1 MASWADRIIEDVIP
15 DWTQDVMG
23 DLGYNFPSEQDA
35 REDASL
41 SSDEIARETY
51 PEFDLQDTPT
61 DLTTLGG
68 NAILK
73 EIVFENSSKESAFQ
87 KYINWL
93 ISNGIASISREGQP
107 LGESITLGG
116 TQMMDARGNPLS
128 QLMDLRST
136 EAQNRVFDFFKDN
149 WMHNKELVESL
160 RQQLQTGI
168 TAVSYTHLT
177 LPTILR
183 V

>member
-1 MASWADRIIEDVIP
+1 MA
-15 DWTQDVMG
+15 DWVTDLLEN
-23 DLGYNFPSEQDA
+23 LGYNLPSEQDA

-41 SSDEIARETY
+41 SSDQIARETY

-93 ISNGIASISREGQP
+93 ISNGVASISREGQP

-136 EAQNRVFDFFKDN
+136 EAQNRDIDIFKDN
-149 WMHNKELVESL
+149 WMHNKALVETIK
-160 RQQLQTGI
+160 QQLQTVLI
-168 TAVSYTHLT
+168 EMSN
-177 LPTILR
+177 
-183 V
+183 